1 MTQPL
6 EVSTHQLRA
15 DLATFLDSSET
26 LAVTRHGQII
36 GYYIPARD
44 PQKLREELRQFEA
57 SAERLRGLVEEMN
70 TTEDE
75 LVEEFKVAR
84 AGKPRIET
92 LLGRQIDALLERKPA
107 GKLDIEALPLGNAEE
122 TIRLLEGNS
131 ETPDEVQRLE
141 RIEGYQHMAQ
151 DYRTKPDPLLDSGL
165 GDGLEPSD
173 ENTW

>member
-26 LAVTRHGQII
+26 LAITRHGQII

-57 SAERLRGLVEEMN
+57 SAERLRGLLEDVN

-84 AGKPRIET
+84 AGKPRIQT
-92 LLGRQIDALLERKPA
+92 PLTRQIDSLLEHKPA
-107 GKLDIEALPLGNAEE
+107 KKLNIDALPVGNAEE
-122 TIRLLEGNS
+122 SLQLLEGS
-131 ETPDEVQRLE
+131 LEKPGETQRLE
-141 RIEGYQHMAQ
+141 RIEGYKHMAQ
-151 DYRTKPDPLLDSGL
+151 DYHTKPDPLLDSGL

>member
-26 LAVTRHGQII
+26 LAITRHGQII

-57 SAERLRGLVEEMN
+57 SAERLRGMLENVN

-84 AGKPRIET
+84 A
-92 LLGRQIDALLERKPA
+92 LGRR
-107 GKLDIEALPLGNAEE
+107 G
-122 TIRLLEGNS
+122 
-131 ETPDEVQRLE
+131 
-141 RIEGYQHMAQ
+141 
-151 DYRTKPDPLLDSGL
+151 
-165 GDGLEPSD
+165 
-173 ENTW
+173 

>member
-26 LAVTRHGQII
+26 LAITRHGQII

-57 SAERLRGLVEEMN
+57 SAERLRGLLEGMN
-70 TTEDE
+70 IGEDE

-92 LLGRQIDALLERKPA
+92 PLRQQIDAFLERKPVS
-107 GKLDIEALPLGNAEE
+107 KLDIDVLPVRNAEE
-122 TIRLLEGNS
+122 TIRSLEENLK
-131 ETPDEVQRLE
+131 TPDETQRLE
-141 RIEGYQHMAQ
+141 RIEGYKQMVQ
-151 DYRTKPDPLLDSGL
+151 DYHSKPDSLLGSGMS
-165 GDGLEPSD
+165 DGFEPSTED
-173 ENTW
+173 DW